1 MLEIS
6 IRSDIKRLEKSLN
19 DLAYKQLPF
28 ASATAMTALAKQV
41 KQAEVQNMSKVL
53 DNPTPFTLRS
63 VGVKPA
69 RKDTQEALVYVKDI
83 AAEYLLPY
91 EFGGLNKLNSKA
103 LLKPI
108 EQSVN
113 KYGNLPRNL
122 LARLKSRSDVFI
134 GAVTFKKTG
143 QTVNGVW
150 QRNPVSRGTRR
161 AGGYGTKG
169 AHSVIDG
176 AQSTLKLLIRFT
188 DAHPVTQH
196 LGWRTLAQ
204 TIVRTR
210 SNAEMGRALAKAIRT
225 AR

>member
-6 IRSDIKRLEKSLN
+6 IRSDVKRLEKSLN
-19 DLAYKQLPF
+19 ELAYKQLPF
-28 ASATAMTALAKQV
+28 ASAVAMTALAKQV
-41 KQAEVQNMSKVL
+41 QQAEVQNMSKVL

-91 EFGGLNKLNSKA
+91 EFGGMNKLNSKA

-122 LARLKSRSDVFI
+122 LARLKSRPDVFI
-134 GAVTFKKTG
+134 GPVTRKGGETI
-143 QTVNGVW
+143 NGVW
-150 QRNPVSRGTRR
+150 QRIPPQ
-161 AGGYGTKG
+161 KG
-169 AHSVIDG
+169 KPG
-176 AQSTLKLLIRFT
+176 ALKLLIRFT

-196 LGWRTLAQ
+196 LGWRMLAQ

-210 SNAEMGRALAKAIRT
+210 FNAEMGRALAKAIRT